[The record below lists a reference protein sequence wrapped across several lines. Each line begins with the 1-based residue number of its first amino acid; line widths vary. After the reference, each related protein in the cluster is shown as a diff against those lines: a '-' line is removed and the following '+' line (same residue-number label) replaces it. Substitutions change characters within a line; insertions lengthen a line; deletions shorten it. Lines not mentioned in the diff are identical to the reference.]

1 MTLEEQEEF
10 KQKIA
15 ETILPVAVNMTEEQ
29 IRIVILNVLK
39 DNEEIN
45 PAFGDMLFEQIM
57 VYKYNLNNKN
67 SNN

>member
-15 ETILPVAVNMTEEQ
+15 ETILPIAVNMTEEQ
-29 IRIVILNVLK
+29 IRTVILNVLK
-39 DNEEIN
+39 ENEEMN

-57 VYKYNLNNKN
+57 IHKYNLNNKN
-67 SNN
+67 TNN

>member
-1 MTLEEQEEF
+1 MTLEEQEIF

-29 IRIVILNVLK
+29 IRTIILNVLK
-39 DNEEIN
+39 ENEDMN

-57 VYKYNLNNKN
+57 IHKYNKNHNNA
-67 SNN
+67 NN